1 MSEKASN
8 TVADKPS
15 QVRSLSGFWGV
26 AVQLMMGG
34 VSLFYLWASTI
45 GVVSLQYFRGI
56 AILYS
61 LVVPLLLYKAWRR
74 DRADAP
80 SVLDLLLAAGATAG
94 VVYWMVGH
102 EAMAYRAGAYTWLDF
117 WMGVVVTVVSIEVAR
132 RVLGLDMA
140 LCAVVPILYALFGQY
155 LPFIVGHRGY
165 TFRRVVEYV
174 FLTSDGIF
182 GIMADVLAS
191 FIIPFV
197 AFGAFMERA
206 GVAKFF
212 VDISLAALGRIAG
225 GPAQASV
232 VSSALMGTI
241 SGSPI
246 AETVTKGAI
255 TIPLMKRAGFPPHIA
270 AAIEAAA
277 STGAAIMPPV
287 MGAGAFVMAEMTG
300 IPYVEII
307 KVAAIPGI
315 LYFLSVGVMV
325 YFQSRKL
332 GLRGLSREELPR
344 LSDVWSRGWYLLL
357 PIVVLVVSLAL
368 GLTPQRAVL
377 YGIGFTI
384 VVSWF
389 RKETRMGWRQI
400 WQALV
405 DGGRNC
411 LFVAGLTGAVGILVG
426 VLALTGIVIKFPYIL
441 VELAGQNLLLT
452 IALIAVATFV
462 LGLPLPIT
470 ATYLIVAVVAV
481 PALLKLGVPVL
492 PAHLIIFWL
501 ALDSNITPPV
511 AIGPFAAAAIAG
523 ADPMK
528 TGWSCF
534 RFAKIIYLMPLLFAY
549 THILLT
555 GTPGENFFAVFS
567 ATLGVIAFSIVSTA
581 FFLVRTT
588 LVEWLALAVGT
599 VLAFIPSVPTALA
612 GIAIFVAVY
621 FWQRRRAATLP
632 PMPAVER
639 VTNPKP

>member
-1 MSEKASN
+1 MAEKP
-8 TVADKPS
+8 T
-15 QVRSLSGFWGV
+15 QIRLLSGYWNV
-26 AVQLMMGG
+26 AVQIMMGG
-34 VSLFYLWASTI
+34 VALYYVWASTV

-56 AILYS
+56 AVLYS
-61 LVVPLLLYKAWRR
+61 LVVPLLLYRGWRR
-74 DRADAP
+74 DRLDAP
-80 SVLDLLLAAGATAG
+80 SLLDLLLVAGAAVG
-94 VVYWMVGH
+94 VVYWMVEH
-102 EAMAYRAGAYTWLDF
+102 EAMAYRAGDYNLVDV
-117 WMGVVVTVVSIEVAR
+117 WMGVIVTVVAIEAAR
-132 RVLGLDMA
+132 RVLGMDMA
-140 LCAVVPILYALFGQY
+140 LCAIVPIVYALFGDY
-155 LPFIVGHRGY
+155 LPYIIGHRGF
-165 TFRRVVEYV
+165 TLRRVVEYV
-174 FLTSDGIF
+174 YLTSDGIF
-182 GIMADVLAS
+182 GIMAEVLAS

-197 AFGAFMERA
+197 AFGAFLERA

-212 VDISLAALGRIAG
+212 VDLSLAALGRIAG

-270 AAIEAAA
+270 AAVEAAA

-287 MGAGAFVMAEMTG
+287 MGAGAFIMAEMTG

-307 KVAAIPGI
+307 KTAAIPGI

-325 YFQSRKL
+325 YFESRKL
-332 GLRGLSREELPR
+332 GLRGLPKEELPR
-344 LSDVWSRGWYLLL
+344 LWDVWRRGWYLFL
-357 PIVVLVVSLAL
+357 PIAVLVGALAA
-368 GLTPQRAVL
+368 GYSPQMAAL

-405 DGGRNC
+405 TAGKNC
-411 LFVAGLTGAVGILVG
+411 LFVAALTGAVGVLIG

-441 VELAGQNLLLT
+441 VELAGESLLLT
-452 IALIAVATFV
+452 IGLIAVATFV

-492 PAHLIIFWL
+492 TAHLIIFWL
-501 ALDSNITPPV
+501 SLDSNITPPV
-511 AIGPFAAAAIAG
+511 AMGPFAAAAIAG

-528 TGWSCF
+528 TGWACF
-534 RFAKIIYLMPLLFAY
+534 RFAKIIYVMPILFAY
-549 THILLT
+549 TNILLT
-555 GTPGENFFAVFS
+555 GTPAENLWAIAS
-567 ATLGVIAFSIVSTA
+567 ATLGTVLVSIVGTG

-588 LVEWLALAVGT
+588 LVEWLLLAAAA
-599 VLAFIPSVPTALA
+599 VLAFIPTLA
-612 GIAIFVAVY
+612 TGMAAIAIFAAVY
-621 FWQRRRAATLP
+621 LWQRKRAIALASAGQPVRIAT
-632 PMPAVER
+632 
-639 VTNPKP
+639 K

>member
-1 MSEKASN
+1 MAIE
-8 TVADKPS
+8 VAKT
-15 QVRSLSGFWGV
+15 RSLSGFWNV
-26 AVQLMMGG
+26 AAQLMMGG
-34 VSLFYLWASTI
+34 VALFYLWAATI

-56 AILYS
+56 AVLYS
-61 LVVPLLLYKAWRR
+61 LVVPVLLYKGWAR
-74 DRADAP
+74 DRTDAP
-80 SVLDLLLAAGATAG
+80 SLLDLLLVAGATVG
-94 VVYWMVGH
+94 VVYWMVEH
-102 EAMAYRAGAYTWLDF
+102 EAVAYRAGDF
-117 WMGVVVTVVSIEVAR
+117 TLVDVGMGVIVTIVAIEAAR

-140 LCAVVPILYALFGQY
+140 LCAIVPIVYALFGQY
-155 LPFIVGHRGY
+155 LPYIIGHRGY
-165 TFRRVVEYV
+165 TFRRIVEYIY
-174 FLTSDGIF
+174 LTSDGIF
-182 GIMADVLAS
+182 GIMAEVLAS

-197 AFGAFMERA
+197 VFGAFMEKA

-212 VDISLAALGRIAG
+212 VDFSLAALGRIAG

-270 AAIEAAA
+270 AAVEGAA

-315 LYFLSVGVMV
+315 LYFVSVGVMV
-325 YFQSRKL
+325 YFESRKL
-332 GLRGLSREELPR
+332 GLRSLTKEELPR
-344 LSDVWSRGWYLLL
+344 LGEVWSRGWYLLL
-357 PIVVLVVSLAL
+357 PIVVLVGSLAADF
-368 GLTPQRAVL
+368 TPQRAAL
-377 YGIGFTI
+377 HGIGFTI

-389 RKETRMGWRQI
+389 RKETRMGLREI

-405 DGGRNC
+405 DGGKNC
-411 LFVAGLTGAVGILVG
+411 LFVAALVGAVGILIG
-426 VLALTGIVIKFPYIL
+426 VLALTGIVIRFPYIL

-492 PAHLIIFWL
+492 TAHLIIFWL
-501 ALDSNITPPV
+501 SLDSNITPPV

-534 RFAKIIYLMPLLFAY
+534 RFAKVIYLMPLLFAY
-549 THILLT
+549 THILFT
-555 GTPGENFFAVFS
+555 GTPAQNLWAVIS
-567 ATLGVIAFSIVSTA
+567 VTVGTVGFSILSTA
-581 FFLVRTT
+581 FFLVRMTV
-588 LVEWLALAVGT
+588 LEFILLALAT
-599 VLAFIPSVPTALA
+599 VLAFIPSVATIVAA
-612 GIAIFVAVY
+612 IAIFAGVY
-621 FWQRRRAATLP
+621 LWQRKR
-632 PMPAVER
+632 VEG
-639 VTNPKP
+639 VTQRSTPELGET